1 MSAWVR
7 VIVAAPER
15 DHEVLIAE
23 LAAVGLEGFVQED
36 DRLEAYASA
45 ARWTPKLRTTVE
57 RICLKA
63 SRRTRNSIVIAS
75 TERLRDQ
82 NWNAAWE
89 RSAGIV
95 EATSRIVIKPSWKAL
110 RKRDRGKLVLHIDP
124 KMSFG
129 TGHHETTRICLGALE
144 RYVEEGTSVLDV
156 GTGTGVLAIAA
167 VKLGAK
173 NAVGVDNDP
182 WCFDNAQE
190 NVRRNRV
197 KDRVRILLGGTEKI
211 PDRRYDLVVANID
224 LPTITRTLR
233 RIVRAVRPF
242 GTLVLSGLL
251 VTDIPAVSRLLTKY
265 PSFRPVDLV
274 AEGEWVGI
282 VLKKNENADRR

>member
-7 VIVAAPER
+7 VIIKVFER
-15 DHEVLIAE
+15 DQDVLVAE
-23 LAAVGLEGFVQED
+23 LSALGLEGFVQES
-36 DRLEAYASA
+36 DRIEAYASSR
-45 ARWTPKLRTTVE
+45 RWTPGLAASVQDVCR
-57 RICLKA
+57 RA
-63 SRRTRNSIVIAS
+63 SRRTRRKVEVIS

-95 EATSRIVIKPSWKAL
+95 DATPRIVIKPSWRSL
-110 RKRDRGKLVLHIDP
+110 RKRDRGKIVLHIDP

-144 RYVEEGTSVLDV
+144 RSVAKGADVLDV

-167 VKLGAK
+167 VRLGAAS
-173 NAVGVDNDP
+173 AVGIDNDP
-182 WCFDNAQE
+182 WCFDNATE

-197 KDRVRILLGGTEKI
+197 QDRVRIILGGVEMI

-233 RIVRAVRPF
+233 RIVRAVRPA

-251 VTDIPAVSRLLTKY
+251 VTDIPAVSRLLMQH
-265 PSFRPVDLV
+265 PSLRPVDLM
-274 AEGEWVGI
+274 AEGEWVGVVI
-282 VLKKNENADRR
+282 RKDEHR